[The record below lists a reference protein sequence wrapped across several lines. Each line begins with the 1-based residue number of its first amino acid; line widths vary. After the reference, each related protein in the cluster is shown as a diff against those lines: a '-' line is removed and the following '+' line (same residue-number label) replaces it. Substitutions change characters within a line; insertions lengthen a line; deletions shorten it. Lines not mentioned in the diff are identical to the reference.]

1 MSPGEQLIFSPP
13 RPWRDEFIDGLLAA
27 DRFQPVTYRHLTSG
41 GATHFCWLLP
51 AEELKSSSGST
62 WTPCQRG
69 GFLYLMVGGMRPI
82 FFELKA

>member
-1 MSPGEQLIFSPP
+1 MRQ
-13 RPWRDEFIDGLLAA
+13 
-27 DRFQPVTYRHLTSG
+27 
-41 GATHFCWLLP
+41 
-51 AEELKSSSGST
+51 LKSSSGST

>member
-1 MSPGEQLIFSPP
+1 MRQLKFS
-13 RPWRDEFIDGLLAA
+13 
-27 DRFQPVTYRHLTSG
+27 SG
-41 GATHFCWLLP
+41 STHCP
-51 AEELKSSSGST
+51 NHIPTRCQMRQLKSSSGST